1 MKDISMC
8 CFEWINEWNEG
19 GETRNWSSFFQ
30 RFEDQIHCQKNKI
43 SKEITKLK

>member
-1 MKDISMC
+1 MNEMKVEKLGI
-8 CFEWINEWNEG
+8 EVYL
-19 GETRNWSSFFQ
+19 FQ